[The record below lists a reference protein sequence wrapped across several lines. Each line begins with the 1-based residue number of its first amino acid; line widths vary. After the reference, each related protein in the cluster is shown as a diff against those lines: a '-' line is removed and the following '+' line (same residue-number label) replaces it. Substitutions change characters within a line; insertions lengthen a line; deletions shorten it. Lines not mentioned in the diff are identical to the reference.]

1 MAKTK
6 KVRVAVEGA
15 TTDGRNVERLHI
27 EQAAKNYSPEKYGAR
42 VNLEHFKSVLPDSA
56 FRCYGDVTAAY
67 SEEIADGPLKGK
79 LALYVE
85 IDPTPDLIALNQ
97 SRQKVYTSAEFHPSF
112 SDTGEA
118 YLMGIALTD
127 SPASLGTE
135 MLKFSAGE
143 WVRPLLSRKTDPA
156 CFFAEGQEAL
166 MEFEAEQPQTEAG
179 KAFFTRIKEK
189 LAGGLRKFSEEAGE
203 IREAVTLIAESQSET
218 LDKVQ
223 ALTQEQA
230 KFSAM
235 TKEVDDLKKDLSE
248 LKITLAK
255 QDNSFTQRPPS
266 QGGNGSDPALM
277 ADC

>member
-27 EQAAKNYSPEKYGAR
+27 EQAAKNYNPEKYGAR
-42 VNLEHFKSVLPDSA
+42 VNLEHFKSLMPDSA
-56 FRCYGDVTAAY
+56 FRCYGDVMSVTA
-67 SEEIADGPLKGK
+67 EEITEGALKGK
-79 LALYVE
+79 LALYAE
-85 IDPTPDLIALNQ
+85 IDPTPELIALNQ

-135 MLKFSAGE
+135 MLKFSAGA
-143 WVRPLLSRKTDPA
+143 WVHPMLSRKSDPA
-156 CFFAEGQEAL
+156 CFFSEGYEASL
-166 MEFEAEQPQTEAG
+166 DFDAEQQQTEAG

-189 LAGGLRKFSEEAGE
+189 LAGGLRKFSEETGE
-203 IREAVTLIAESQSET
+203 IRDAVTLIAESQAET
-218 LDKVQ
+218 LDRVQ
-223 ALTQEQA
+223 ALSQSQVA
-230 KFSAM
+230 LSAIP
-235 TKEVDDLKKDLSE
+235 KEVDDLRKELVE
-248 LKITLAK
+248 LKDTLAS
-255 QDNSFTQRPPS
+255 QDNSYNQRPPS
-266 QGGNGSDPALM
+266 QGGNGDSSLL